1 MEEQRILY
9 SLMLQPSI
17 FREYDIRGLADIE
30 LPDDGVE
37 QLGRAIGTFLRRN
50 SPGPGQGLR
59 VNVGRDVRLSSP
71 RLHDAIV
78 CGLRAAG
85 CDVTS
90 IGAAPTPLLYYSVQ
104 HLAADGGVMI
114 TGSHNPPEYNG
125 FKTVLGAGTIY
136 GAQIQ
141 EVARIIREQ
150 DFESGTG
157 GYAEGAG
164 GFKEYDALTPYV
176 TEIATQFAYPR
187 RVKAV
192 FDTGNGAAGPALRKL
207 LPRLNVELVELFFE
221 PDGRFPNHH
230 PDPTIEKNLEPLKR
244 AVAATGAALGLA
256 FDGDGDRLGAVDE
269 KGNIVWGDTLMLIF
283 GREILTRHPGATFIG
298 EVKCSQMMYDE
309 LRRLGGNAVM
319 YKTGHSLIK
328 AKMKELGAALAG
340 EMSGHMFFADRYYGY
355 DDALYAACRL
365 IEIVAASGRP
375 LSAQTEMLP
384 QLFVTPELRVDCP
397 DDKKFAVVE
406 RVKAYFQ
413 ARQEV
418 IDVDGV
424 RMLFPHGWGLVR
436 ASNTQ
441 PVLVLRFE
449 ATTPEL
455 RDAYRQEVEA
465 VVAAAVAAA

>member
-1 MEEQRILY
+1 
-9 SLMLQPSI
+9 MLEPSI
-17 FREYDIRGLADIE
+17 FREYDIRGLADLE
-30 LPDDGVE
+30 LPDAGIE
-37 QLGRAIGTFLRRN
+37 QMGRGLGTFLRRN
-50 SPGPGQGLR
+50 KGRR

-78 CGLRAAG
+78 RGLRASG

-90 IGAAPTPLLYYSVQ
+90 IGAAPTPLLYYSVH

-125 FKTVLGAGTIY
+125 FKTMMGDGTIY
-136 GAQIQ
+136 GPEIQ
-141 EVARIIREQ
+141 EVARIVRDE
-150 DFESGTG
+150 DYET
-157 GYAEGAG
+157 GAG
-164 GFKEYDALTPYV
+164 AYTEFDALPPYLA
-176 TEIATQFAYPR
+176 EIAPQFKYRR

-192 FDTGNGAAGPALRKL
+192 FDTGNGVAGPALRKL
-207 LPRLNVELVELFFE
+207 LPLLNVEPVELFFE

-230 PDPTIEKNLEPLKR
+230 PDPTLEPNLAALKR
-244 AVAATGAALGLA
+244 AVAETDADLGLA

-269 KGNIVWGDTLMLIF
+269 RGNIVWGDVLMLIF
-283 GREILTRHPGATFIG
+283 GREILTRKPGATFIG
-298 EVKCSQMMYDE
+298 EVKCSQVMYDE
-309 LRRLGGNAVM
+309 LRRLGGNVVM

-328 AKMKELGAALAG
+328 AKMKELHAELAG

-365 IEIVAASGRP
+365 IEIVAASGHP
-375 LSAQTEMLP
+375 LSSQTGMLP
-384 QLFVTPELRVDCP
+384 QLFATPELRVDCP
-397 DDKKFAVVE
+397 DEKKFAVVE
-406 RVKAYFQ
+406 GVKAYFT

-418 IDVDGV
+418 VDVDGV

-455 RDAYRQEVEA
+455 RDTYRREVEA